1 MNQLGKDIILGLY
14 GAGKNLAL
22 HFCLDAKNGRIN
34 LTTRQ
39 KPNPLSAPNFCM
51 LLRKHLVGAKLLEIN
66 NFDLERVCEFV
77 FETRN
82 ELQDRTIRKVFV
94 EVMGSHSNLILT
106 NENNNII
113 DALKHVWASEHEIL
127 PARKYN
133 LPANSK
139 KSFKEISSF
148 EEFSKIIN
156 ADENIDKQI
165 SDNFIGISRS
175 LVNHLLKQDTNIEN
189 LYLKLKIFTNEPCNV
204 YFEKVNEDFFPTFAT
219 HTEAFYN
226 NFFLDDFYYE
236 KEKQEAFVAKKN
248 SLLVN
253 LQNQLK
259 KYSKRL
265 ENINNKLKECS
276 RYGYL
281 PPLR

>member
-1 MNQLGKDIILGLY
+1 
-14 GAGKNLAL
+14 
-22 HFCLDAKNGRIN
+22 
-34 LTTRQ
+34 
-39 KPNPLSAPNFCM
+39 M

-94 EVMGSHSNLILT
+94 EIMGSHSNLILT
-106 NENNNII
+106 NENDHII

-127 PARKYN
+127 PARKYS

-139 KSFKEISSF
+139 KSFLKLASF
-148 EEFSKIIN
+148 DEFIKIIN
-156 ADENIDKQI
+156 EDNTIDKQI
-165 SDNFIGISRS
+165 SDNFVGISRS
-175 LVNHLLKQDTNIEN
+175 LVNNLLKQDTNIEN
-189 LYLKLKIFTNEPCNV
+189 LYFKLKKFTNEPCNV
-204 YFEKVNEDFFPTFAT
+204 YFKKENGDFFPTFST
-219 HTEAFYN
+219 HTELFYN

-236 KEKQEAFVAKKN
+236 KEKQEASVAKKN
-248 SLLVN
+248 SLLIS

-281 PPLR
+281 PPLW